1 MSEVKL
7 NLIDYQTILTGEI
20 HGSIADACI
29 AALSAEPETIAELQA
44 ALFRYMNDEQ
54 PFAWFRTR
62 SEVDCEPHDAGLVI
76 IDLAARVAAA
86 ESTYSQLQFEGEIDY
101 HDGTQ
106 ATDVSVSYRVPV
118 DWHFVNSI
126 EAYRWSCERRR
137 EQRQKNPPLDARAI
151 LYGAPLLE
159 FIVRSVSS
167 LRESWPGGKEEAIA
181 FSDSSDGQ
189 QTHDEESHP
198 FANEIIRT
206 HARWLL
212 TPREELRGQSPRDVL
227 LDKQDFV
234 DFDLHTRSLQ
244 WSMRGEGPPCLAS
257 DSFAYRFGGFG
268 TQEWVIYYDL
278 VRHLLWS
285 AIEFVGTD
293 DFDKWVR
300 QLEQIKDSWL
310 EQGNRDYDGR
320 IPAII
325 IHNERRRLPEAMNAS
340 QLMIDEDCEC
350 CRMMALEAEMGFGPT
365 FWHLDGS
372 HMEEEFAFTP
382 WKTVAEWETENRRR
396 DESYQRFELEWAER
410 EYRRRAEIREW
421 DEEQMRQSALA
432 ED

>member
-1 MSEVKL
+1 MSEVRL
-7 NLIDYQTILTGEI
+7 NLIDHQTILTGEI
-20 HGSIADACI
+20 HGSIANACI
-29 AALSAEPETIAELQA
+29 AALSAEPETVAELQA
-44 ALFRYMNDEQ
+44 ALARYMKDEQ
-54 PFAWFRTR
+54 PFSWFRTR
-62 SEVDCEPHDAGLVI
+62 TEVDCEPHDAGLVI

-106 ATDVSVSYRVPV
+106 ATDVSVSYRVPD

-151 LYGAPLLE
+151 LYGTPLLE

-167 LRESWPGGKEEAIA
+167 LRASQPEERQEAIVVT
-181 FSDSSDGQ
+181 DSSDQ
-189 QTHDEESHP
+189 EQAHDEETHP
-198 FANEIIRT
+198 FAKEIVRI
-206 HARWLL
+206 HAGWLL
-212 TPREELRGQSPRDVL
+212 TPREDLRGRSPRNVL
-227 LDKQDFV
+227 LDKKDFI
-234 DFDLHTRSLQ
+234 DFDLDTRSLQ
-244 WSMRGEGPPCLAS
+244 WSMLGEGPPCLPS

-278 VRHLLWS
+278 VRHLLWC
-285 AIEFVGTD
+285 AIEFVCTD
-293 DFDKWVR
+293 DFDTSVK

-325 IHNERRRLPEAMNAS
+325 IHNERRRLPEAMSAS
-340 QLMIDEDCEC
+340 QLMIDEECEC

-372 HMEEEFAFTP
+372 HMEEEFAFSP
-382 WKTVAEWETENRRR
+382 WKTVAEWEAENRRR
-396 DESYQRFELEWAER
+396 EESYQRFELEWAER

-432 ED
+432 DD

>member
-44 ALFRYMNDEQ
+44 ALARYMKDEQ
-54 PFAWFRTR
+54 PFAWFRPR

-101 HDGTQ
+101 HDGTE
-106 ATDVSVSYRVPV
+106 ATDVSVSYRVPD

-126 EAYRWSCERRR
+126 EAYWWSRERRR
-137 EQRQKNPPLDARAI
+137 EQRQKEPPLDARAV
-151 LYGAPLLE
+151 LYGTPLLE
-159 FIVRSVSS
+159 FIVHSVES
-167 LRESWPGGKEEAIA
+167 LRASPSEEQREAIA
-181 FSDSSDGQ
+181 VTDGSDEVQ
-189 QTHDEESHP
+189 AHDEESHP
-198 FANEIIRT
+198 FAKEITSI
-206 HARWLL
+206 HAGWLL
-212 TPREELRGQSPRDVL
+212 TPREDLRGQSPRDVL
-227 LDKQDFV
+227 LDKQDLI

-244 WSMRGEGPPCLAS
+244 WSMLGEGPPCLAS

-278 VRHLLWS
+278 VRHLLWC
-285 AIEFVGTD
+285 AIEFVGPD
-293 DFDKWVR
+293 DFDTSLR
-300 QLEQIKDSWL
+300 QLEEIKDSWL
-310 EQGNRDYDGR
+310 EQGNREYDGR

-325 IHNERRRLPEAMNAS
+325 IHNERRRLPEAMSAS
-340 QLMIDEDCEC
+340 QLLIDEDCEC
-350 CRMMALEAEMGFGPT
+350 CRMMAMEAEMGFGPT

-372 HMEEEFAFTP
+372 NMEDEFAFSP
-382 WKTVAEWETENRRR
+382 WKTVAEWEEENRRR
-396 DESYQRFELEWAER
+396 EESYQRFELEWAER

-432 ED
+432 DD